1 MKHYIQQGVLHPDKR
16 KELIKGGITK
26 AMESIQLSAALREDE
41 ETTRGIIAIAI
52 SEAMQF
58 SGVENPQMLRVMV
71 DMITMSYWM
80 WKLDDI
86 ILVIQKGIKGD
97 FGKQY
102 GKFNGSVLQEW
113 LRQYDALREHICE
126 QHEGRYQKGIE
137 DAANRTVQRHNG
149 PKEIAKWTDEEV
161 ERMKQI
167 DETLRR

>member
-16 KELIKGGITK
+16 KELSEGGIAK
-26 AMESIQLSAALREDE
+26 AMQAIQISAAVRESE
-41 ETTRGIIAIAI
+41 EVTKGIIAITI
-52 SEAMQF
+52 GEAMQF
-58 SGVENPQMLRVMV
+58 YGVESPQMLRIMV
-71 DMITMSYWM
+71 DLVIREYWM

-86 ILVIQKGIKGD
+86 ILMVQKGINGD

-126 QHEGRYQKGIE
+126 HHEGRYQKGIE